1 MRDILDIK
9 RDIEALR
16 YEIRMARRDDTSDTE
31 MEELYQELDILQDE
45 LQERQ
50 LQMWS

>member
-16 YEIRMARRDDTSDTE
+16 YEIRLARREDTSDTE
-31 MEELYQELDILQDE
+31 MEELYRELDILQE
-45 LQERQ
+45 QQ
-50 LQMWS
+50 L